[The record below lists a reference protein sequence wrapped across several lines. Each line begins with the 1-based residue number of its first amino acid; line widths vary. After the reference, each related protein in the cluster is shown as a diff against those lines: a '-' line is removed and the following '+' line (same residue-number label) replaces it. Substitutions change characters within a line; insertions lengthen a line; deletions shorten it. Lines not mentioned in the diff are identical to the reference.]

1 MSITNLTN
9 LQVGMADLGIGE
21 NDKLNRAQMP
31 KRSSNASG
39 SSSEFSLSDVSSL
52 GASPTGSSTSGFS
65 KREDW
70 ETINLIKDESFAKV
84 LLHHLKEAGKL
95 DADKDC
101 RVLKRTRGTF
111 KRCHPSV
118 LLLVY
123 CMFHTV
129 RFCVSIV
136 LSNYPILTVYY

>member
-84 LLHHLKEAGKL
+84 LLHHLREAGKL
-95 DADKDC
+95 VTKYSPRNSSILHTKHIFSKEIIKENNELAC
-101 RVLKRTRGTF
+101 KRSRALF
-111 KRCHPSV
+111 F
-118 LLLVY
+118 VY
-123 CMFHTV
+123 Q
-129 RFCVSIV
+129 IV
-136 LSNYPILTVYY
+136 ILIMM